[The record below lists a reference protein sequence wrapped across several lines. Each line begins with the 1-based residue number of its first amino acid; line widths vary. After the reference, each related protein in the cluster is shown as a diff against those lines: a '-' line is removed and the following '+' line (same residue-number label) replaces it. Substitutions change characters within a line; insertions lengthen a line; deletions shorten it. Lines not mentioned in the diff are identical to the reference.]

1 MPSKLPIIKAN
12 TSDEN
17 IIRMKYIA
25 KWNKRSLAKELEY
38 IVEKHIAEFEE
49 EHGTIEIDWM
59 SPQEIVQDISD
70 RIIGNPP
77 YEQSETIKKI
87 AKAVTDIKTD
97 KQ

>member
-17 IIRMKYIA
+17 IIKMKYIA

-38 IVEKHIAEFEE
+38 IVEKHIAEFEK